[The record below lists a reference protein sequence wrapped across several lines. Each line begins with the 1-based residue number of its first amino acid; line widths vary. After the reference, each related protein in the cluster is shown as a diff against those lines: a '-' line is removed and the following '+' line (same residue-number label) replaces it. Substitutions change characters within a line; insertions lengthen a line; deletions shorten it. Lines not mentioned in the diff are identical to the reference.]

1 MEEPAGFRTGHCSV
15 EQNNSSINKLKEK
28 YGANKHIMY
37 LTFVD
42 PKHAF
47 DTVWISAHWRIM
59 KKHIIEAAVSS
70 VIDVLSDNIP

>member
-1 MEEPAGFRTGHCSV
+1 
-15 EQNNSSINKLKEK
+15 
-28 YGANKHIMY
+28 MY

-47 DTVWISAHWRIM
+47 DTVLISAHWRIM

-70 VIDVLSDNIP
+70 VIDVLSDNEEAHHRSIMKKYSVKRH